1 MCHHYPGVATRISSF
16 VPWIQEEAP
25 GACQM
30 EGEKSTNFVLAS
42 AAVHEQK
49 VKKKKMKHR
58 NNSHSETK
66 KKSIKKK

>member
-16 VPWIQEEAP
+16 VSWIQEEAP

-49 VKKKKMKHR
+49 VKKKMKHH
-58 NNSHSETK
+58 NNSHSEPK